1 MAKRKQ
7 QANDNTWRRL
17 TRGRKATAQTPN
29 RWLSLNMFLLLV
41 FIAAAGGAVA
51 AAFSLRLPDS
61 LRFLPELASAPVE
74 TIQLRTNGVIRE
86 GTVWDLLGREES
98 SVPLDQLDI
107 FSLKSRLESLGQVR
121 SAIVEKR
128 YPASLNVDLNEYDP
142 VARVLTLRDGQRT
155 LLLVSREGVV
165 FQGVDYPNTLL
176 RSMPFLNLAPGTLRL
191 RDGGYADIQGMEVVS
206 ELLSVARA
214 HQPRIYANWRVVDL
228 TAFDPSPSTVH
239 SLIQV
244 KTRDQVAIAFR
255 PEAFEE
261 QMRRLD
267 FILSHASSK
276 SVPPLRTIDLS
287 YADPVVTL
295 VDGGSIPS
303 VPRLRP

>member
-7 QANDNTWRRL
+7 QASDNTWRRL
-17 TRGRKATAQTPN
+17 ARGKPSKVDKAH
-29 RWLSLNMFLLLV
+29 RWLTFNMFLLLV
-41 FIAAAGGAVA
+41 FIAALGGALA

-61 LRFLPELASAPVE
+61 LRLLPELSSAPVE

-86 GTVWDLLGREES
+86 ATVWDLLGRVES
-98 SVPLDQLDI
+98 TVPLDQLDI
-107 FSLKSRLESLGQVR
+107 FSLKNRLEGLGQVR

-128 YPASLNVDLNEYDP
+128 YPDSLIIDLHEYEP
-142 VARVLTLRDGQRT
+142 VARVLTTRNGQRT

-165 FQGVDYPNTLL
+165 FQGVDYPNTVL
-176 RSMPFLNLAPGTLRL
+176 RSLPFLNLAAGTLRL
-191 RDGGYADIQGMEVVS
+191 RGNGYADIQGMEVVS
-206 ELLSVARA
+206 ELLSVARV
-214 HQPRIYANWRVVDL
+214 HQPRIYANWRIVDL
-228 TAFDPSPSTVH
+228 SAFDPSPAPVH
-239 SLIQV
+239 SLIKV
-244 KTRDQVAIAFR
+244 RTRDQVEVAFR

-267 FILSHASSK
+267 FILSHAASK

-287 YADPVVTL
+287 YSDPVVTL